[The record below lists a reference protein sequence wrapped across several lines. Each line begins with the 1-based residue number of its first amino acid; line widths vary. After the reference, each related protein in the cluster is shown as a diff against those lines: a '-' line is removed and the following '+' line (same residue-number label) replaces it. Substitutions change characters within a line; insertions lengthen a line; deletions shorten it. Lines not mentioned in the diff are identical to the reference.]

1 MILFNWLLQPPLF
14 YQLSFKLI
22 KKFKNIWATFWFQE
36 SLRQKGPP
44 YCILEKFVWAD
55 FLSPGR
61 RCFVSLS
68 FCCLNL
74 AQEKVQEA
82 AGCQLVAHWEISG
95 GFWNLAEGFLNF
107 GEGICVGGFC
117 PFWFRKKT
125 QWFWVFASGN
135 NNLYREFTEKL
146 RFNWQG
152 HKIGWWDFTLGEMAC
167 WTL

>member
-1 MILFNWLLQPPLF
+1 MILFNWLILQPPLF

-22 KKFKNIWATFWFQE
+22 KKFKNIWATSKSGILYPREICLGWFSQ
-36 SLRQKGPP
+36 SRPQMFCLP
-44 YCILEKFVWAD
+44 
-55 FLSPGR
+55 FLLLPELGAG
-61 RCFVSLS
+61 
-68 FCCLNL
+68 N
-74 AQEKVQEA
+74 VQEA

-107 GEGICVGGFC
+107 DEGICVGGFC

-125 QWFWVFASGN
+125 QCFWVFASGN

-152 HKIGWWDFTLGEMAC
+152 HKIGWWDFTVGEMAC